1 MKPILI
7 FDLFHTLI
15 SFKADHIPGRST
27 SSILGVEEELWNQI
41 LWNYSGRRLKHPF
54 TDYSVI
60 HG

>member
-27 SSILGVEEELWNQI
+27 SAILGVEEELWNQI
-41 LWNYSGRRLKHPF
+41 SSGTTPA
-54 TDYSVI
+54 
-60 HG
+60 GA